1 MKTTTK
7 LLGVALVALVVFTG
21 FAAAGAGGFAAG
33 TADQTPVES
42 PNANVTI
49 EQAQDGS
56 NSPWVTGDERLELFQ
71 ERFDLTDEQ
80 VATIQSEVQSMIETD
95 ASPTEI
101 RDTVRTMLADYG
113 VENPTLGPSA
123 DGFQGDGQYGQGH
136 GFGTDAAQDGSGFGG
151 HGSFGNQG
159 GYGNG
164 HCLA

>member
-7 LLGVALVALVVFTG
+7 LLGVALVALVAFTG

-33 TADQTPVES
+33 TADQTPAELS
-42 PNANVTI
+42 NANVTI

-80 VATIQSEVQSMIETD
+80 VATIQSEVQSMIEND

-123 DGFQGDGQYGQGH
+123 DGFQGDGQYGHGHGH

-151 HGSFGNQG
+151 FGGHG